1 MKLTA
6 AKVFSVIMGIVALG
20 LYAGADDPVVIG
32 AGAEGD
38 GKLLVPVR
46 IQEGPDGNI
55 YAFDSMDAYIK
66 VYSPDGKYLRRLGG
80 KGQGPGEIQRVDG
93 MFFDFT
99 PAGELFFT
107 EFFQGHNWITLMKP
121 DGNLIK
127 VIKPDLNKYYGISR
141 AAALPDGRFVL
152 ELNFIAEPEKE
163 KDYFLQRFPRE
174 ILVLDREGK
183 IQSTIL
189 KRNHITRISYMDSG
203 ADSPIP
209 FTPNFIWCVLEG
221 KRLLFSE
228 GLGPELEVY
237 GLDGQRIETLET
249 GLPEARKVTKKDLD
263 EWKKKRKE
271 ASASRD
277 PGWYNRFG
285 SVIEK
290 YKNSIYKEQP
300 GFQGFESTPSGN
312 IVVYGGRDY
321 DASEIE
327 HWLIGA
333 DGRLLGSLKS
343 DILGVVIAR
352 HFVFFARLD
361 EDYNITAYALKRSG
375 SEEEDFARLA
385 GL

>member
-1 MKLTA
+1 MS
-6 AKVFSVIMGIVALG
+6 AKVFSAIILSFALG
-20 LYAGADDPVVIG
+20 LYAGAEDLVVIG
-32 AGAEGD
+32 GGVEGE
-38 GKLLVPVR
+38 GKLLVPMR
-46 IQEGPDGNI
+46 ILEGPDGNI

-66 VYSPDGKYLRRLGG
+66 VYSPSGKYLRRIGG
-80 KGQGPGEIQRVDG
+80 KGQGPGEIQRADG
-93 MFFDFT
+93 LFFDFT

-127 VIKPDLNKYYGISR
+127 VIKPDLTKYYGISQ

-174 ILVLDREGK
+174 ILVLDREGR
-183 IQSTIL
+183 IQSSVL

-209 FTPNFIWCVLEG
+209 FTPDFIWSVLKGE
-221 KRLLFSE
+221 RLLFSE

-237 GLDGQRIETLET
+237 GLDGQRIKTLDT

-263 EWKKKRKE
+263 EWKKMRKE
-271 ASASRD
+271 ASESRD

-290 YKNSIYKEQP
+290 YKKSIYKERP
-300 GFQGFESTPSGN
+300 VFRRFEPTPSGN
-312 IVVYGGRDY
+312 IVVHGANGYE
-321 DASEIE
+321 ASAVE
-327 HWLIGA
+327 HWLVGA
-333 DGRLLGSLKS
+333 DGRVLGSLKS
-343 DILGVVIAR
+343 AITGVVIAR
-352 HFVFFARLD
+352 HFIFFSRQD
-361 EDYNITAYALKRSG
+361 EDYNITAYALERTG
-375 SEEEDFARLA
+375 SEEEDFARL
-385 GL
+385 GRQ